1 MNRLRSFCALIIVL
15 LLTLGSGS
23 AVRAASAPP
32 TLEPLYSATAWVEAG
47 HIRVRLVTRLTDG
60 HRIYRPEELLQPH
73 LRFHLSDH
81 ARRGHTV
88 LVALPAQANPTIA
101 AVNGEGEIV
110 LPQSEAG
117 AMEAAATHAVALE
130 GEPFWFRHQWAVRL
144 RLTPLHTDAGDLRL
158 RFAPVL
164 TVTLSSDRPLTATPP
179 PPDPLWEPLYRS
191 LLVNYADARGW
202 RRLPPAMTWPLAG
215 SAPAAGDGWRV
226 RLSVVQPGL
235 QEITYDDLVGAGM
248 AMSGSDPRT
257 WQLYRQQQ
265 PLPALII
272 GEEDGRFDPGDA
284 LLFYAPPWRPEHSP
298 EAIYWLVA
306 GTTPGLRVPQRMA
319 EPGPAPVLPTFQ
331 DTIHLEEQRLYRSDF
346 AALDAQGR
354 PDRWFWTS
362 LRPQRNGPGRQTLT
376 FSLPPIAEGPVSARL
391 RLRLFGREE
400 GTAQVNLRLQ
410 DYPLGSFSL
419 RGRTTFTYE
428 ADFPHALLQTGENR
442 LWIEVQEVGG
452 TTNTV
457 WLDWIEITCVRRLAA
472 VAGRLHFRPDWP
484 GLWQIWL
491 EGMDATTHV
500 WDVSDP
506 LRPVAIAGLQ
516 IEPETGRVGFIDGTL
531 SLTSTETVRQLRYEA
546 ATRAGRGHPQVRQV
560 LPLDE
565 LSSATNRADYLV
577 ITPEILAGPAQRLAA
592 HRARQGLAAKVVTLE
607 AIYDEFN
614 AGQPDPHAIRA
625 FLATTLTRWRA
636 PAPAYA
642 VLFGDGHS
650 DPLNHLGTGYPLFP
664 VFLRDRDPWLGEVAD
679 ENQFAAVLGPDPV
692 PDLMVGRLPVGSVEE
707 ADRLVDKIIAYESLG
722 PGQAWQNRLLLV
734 ADNADGAGDFAALAE
749 HIAQLTTAFWQVE
762 RLYYGVHYTSAGALR
777 DRLLSAWTEGAL
789 IVNYSGHGQIGEWG
803 AEQFLAQRDLPALQN
818 TGRPAIVLAMASLS
832 GIFYRPGM
840 RSLQEALLL
849 LPDGRGAIG
858 YVASTGYGIGVG
870 NQLVN
875 EGFVAAFRQGRPLTL
890 GEATLSGR
898 LHLFAQSYTYSAFLV
913 DLFALFGDPATRIP
927 MAAWGHRLVMPL
939 VGHNGLFVNRG
950 HP

>member
-1 MNRLRSFCALIIVL
+1 VNRLCLFFALTIVL
-15 LLTLGSGS
+15 LLTLGPGA
-23 AVRAASAPP
+23 AVRAASTPP
-32 TLEPLYSATAWVEAG
+32 TLEPLYSAAAWVEAG
-47 HIRVRLVTRLTDG
+47 HIRVRLVTQLTDG
-60 HRIYRPEELLQPH
+60 HRVYRPEELTQPQR
-73 LRFHLSDH
+73 RFRLSEH

-88 LVALPAQANPTIA
+88 LVALPAQANPAIA

-110 LPQSEAG
+110 LPPS
-117 AMEAAATHAVALE
+117 AMEPLEAETTPAAALE
-130 GEPFWFRHQWAVRL
+130 GEPFWLRHQWAVRL
-144 RLTPLHTDAGDLRL
+144 RLTPLYTDSADGQL
-158 RFAPVL
+158 RFVPVL

-226 RLSVVQPGL
+226 RLSVVRPGL
-235 QEITYDDLVGAGM
+235 QEITYDDLLGAGV

-265 PLPALII
+265 PLPAWIL
-272 GEEDGRFDPGDA
+272 GEEDGRFDPGDV

-298 EAIYWLVA
+298 EAVYWLVA
-306 GTTPGLRVPQRMA
+306 GTAPGLRVPQRGA

-346 AALDAQGR
+346 AVLDAQGR

-362 LRPQRNGPGRQTLT
+362 LRPQRSGPGRQTLT

-400 GTAQVNLRLQ
+400 GTVQVNLRLQ
-410 DYPLGSFSL
+410 DYPIGSFRL
-419 RGRTTFTYE
+419 RGRTAFTYE
-428 ADFPHALLQTGENR
+428 VDFPHALLQTGENR
-442 LWIEVQEVGG
+442 LWIEVEGVGG
-452 TTNTV
+452 TMNTV
-457 WLDWIEITCVRRLAA
+457 FLDWIEITCVRRLIA

-484 GLWQIWL
+484 GPWQIWL

-516 IEPETGRVGFIDGTL
+516 LEPQTGRVGFVDETPPQ
-531 SLTSTETVRQLRYEA
+531 TSAEGARERRYEA
-546 ATRAGRGHPQVRQV
+546 ATQAGRGHPQVRQV

-565 LSSATNRADYLV
+565 LSSPTNRADYLI
-577 ITPEILAGPAQRLAA
+577 ITPEVLAGPAQRLAA

-614 AGQPDPHAIRA
+614 AGQPDPNAIRA
-625 FLATTLTRWRA
+625 FLATTLTRWRT
-636 PAPAYA
+636 PVPAYA

-650 DPLNHLGTGYPLFP
+650 DPLNYLGTGYPLFP
-664 VFLRDRDPWLGEVAD
+664 VFLRDLDPWLGEVAD
-679 ENQFAAVLGPDPV
+679 ENQFAAVLGSDPV

-707 ADRLVDKIIAYESLG
+707 ADRLVDKIIAYERLG
-722 PGQAWQNRLLLV
+722 TGQAWQNRLLLV

-749 HIAQLTTAFWQVE
+749 QIAQRVAPLWQVE
-762 RLYYGVHYTSAGALR
+762 RLYYGIHYPSAGALR

-789 IVNYSGHGQIGEWG
+789 FVNYSGHGQVGEWG
-803 AEQFLAQRDLPALQN
+803 AEQFLAQRDLPLLQN

-840 RSLQEALLL
+840 RSLQEELLL
-849 LPDGRGAIG
+849 LPEGRGAIG

-875 EGFVAAFRQGRPLTL
+875 EGFMNAFRQGRPLTL

-898 LHLFAQSYTYSAFLV
+898 LHLFAQGYAYSAFLV
-913 DLFALFGDPATRIP
+913 DLFALFGDPAMRIP
-927 MAAWGHRLVMPL
+927 TAAWGYRVPLPL
-939 VGHNGLFVNRG
+939 VGHNGDFFQR
-950 HP
+950 PSP